1 MLQLI
6 KTFNLYNDNLVSK
19 GKSYLKNIVEK
30 YYEGILDDDDLSE
43 DVKKQQLQDILA
55 EVTPNEGKSA
65 TASAD
70 QQQQYG
76 ASRTPPMFAAD
87 VSGVEGNNQSNFL
100 RKLGMMNPPRKD
112 LKMRGT
118 IGEMAKSKN

>member
-76 ASRTPPMFAAD
+76 ASRTPLMFAAD

-112 LKMRGT
+112 LKIRGT
-118 IGEMAKSKN
+118 IEEMAKSKN